1 MCKFGRH
8 DRDYSLELR
17 GVEMRLNHEQNR
29 HGNKRKGTTAVEMIL
44 LMPLTIV
51 MILIFF
57 WLTRVYSAKHT
68 AWTESSVS
76 ALTKAQEINHTGRQ
90 SQTLPIRSLQQSDLV
105 HFLSQWP
112 SRKNMQR
119 GMVLGQGEE
128 DTGDGVEAGS
138 EGLGIIESED
148 WLVADTW
155 KEAFVFPSSRR
166 EQPML
171 TLPRSV
177 QAIVPRTLPRLN
189 TTAFTRLSAF

>member
-17 GVEMRLNHEQNR
+17 GVEMRLNQEQNR
-29 HGNKRKGTTAVEMIL
+29 HGKKRKGTTAVEMIF

-51 MILIFF
+51 MILIFL

-68 AWTESSVS
+68 ASTESSMS

-90 SQTLPIRSLQQSDLV
+90 SQTLPIRSLQQADLV

-112 SRKNMQR
+112 SRKNIQR

>member
-1 MCKFGRH
+1 MIKIH
-8 DRDYSLELR
+8 NENVR
-17 GVEMRLNHEQNR
+17 GK
-29 HGNKRKGTTAVEMIL
+29 KRRGTTSVELIL

-76 ALTKAQEINHTGRQ
+76 TLAKAQEINHTGRQ
-90 SQTLPIRSLQQSDLV
+90 NQTLPIRSLQQTDLA

-112 SRKNMQR
+112 SRKNVQR
-119 GMVLGQGEE
+119 GMVVGQGEE

-138 EGLGIIESED
+138 EGLGVIESED

-155 KEAFVFPSSRR
+155 KDAFVFPNSRR
-166 EQPML
+166 QQPML

-177 QAIVPRTLPRLN
+177 QAIVPRSLPRLN
-189 TTAFTRLSAF
+189 TTAFTRLTAF

>member
-1 MCKFGRH
+1 MDIKIQKNAR
-8 DRDYSLELR
+8 R
-17 GVEMRLNHEQNR
+17 
-29 HGNKRKGTTAVEMIL
+29 KRRGTTAVELIL
-44 LMPLTIV
+44 LMPVTIV

-76 ALTKAQEINHTGRQ
+76 ALAKAHEVNHTGKQNR
-90 SQTLPIRSLQQSDLV
+90 TLPIQRLTQNDLA

-112 SRKNMQR
+112 SRKNVQR
-119 GMVLGQGEE
+119 GLVLGNGEE

-138 EGLGIIESED
+138 QGLGVVESED

-155 KEAFVFPSSRR
+155 KDAFVFPSSRR

-171 TLPRSV
+171 TLPRVV
-177 QAIVPRTLPRLN
+177 QAIVPRSLPRLN
-189 TTAFTRLSAF
+189 TTAFTRLTVF

>member
-1 MCKFGRH
+1 
-8 DRDYSLELR
+8 
-17 GVEMRLNHEQNR
+17 MRLNQEQNR
-29 HGNKRKGTTAVEMIL
+29 HGKKRKGTTAVEMIF

-51 MILIFF
+51 MILIFL

-68 AWTESSVS
+68 ASTESSMS

-90 SQTLPIRSLQQSDLV
+90 SQTLPIRSLQQADLV

-112 SRKNMQR
+112 SRKNIQR

-171 TLPRSV
+171 NLPRSV